1 MRDPTVTWP
10 VVVAVLAIVFL
21 IGGVLAA
28 ILDFYKAR
36 KVTTAADEVL
46 RQLVQRYEAL
56 AANTMDA
63 QQRVGADVAE
73 LRTRTAA
80 IEQILRS
87 VE

>member
-1 MRDPTVTWP
+1 MSDPTVTWP
-10 VVVAVLAIVFL
+10 VVVAVLALVTFF
-21 IGGVLAA
+21 GGLLAA
-28 ILDFYKAR
+28 LLDFYKSR
-36 KVTTAADEVL
+36 KVTAAGDETL
-46 RQLVQRYEAL
+46 RELLQRYESL
-56 AANTMDA
+56 AANTMVA

>member
-1 MRDPTVTWP
+1 MSDPTVTWP
-10 VVVAVLAIVFL
+10 VVVAVLAVVTFF
-21 IGGVLAA
+21 GGLLAA
-28 ILDFYKAR
+28 LLDFYKTR
-36 KVTTAADEVL
+36 KVTKAGDEVL
-46 RQLVQRYEAL
+46 RQLLQRYESL
-56 AANTMDA
+56 AANTMGA